1 MKIVGALVPRCLAM
15 PWFLGAYPG
24 EVHHGAY
31 IARVMCVHCPGD
43 GMHCPGDVC
52 ALLG

>member
-31 IARVMCVHCPGD
+31 IARVMGLHCS
-43 GMHCPGDVC
+43 GDVC
-52 ALLG
+52 ALPG